1 MKKTKKVLLII
12 LAVILSLVAILILT
26 FIPTYNLK
34 TKDMLKYETDHFV
47 IFYEKQD
54 ENVLKD
60 ISAKL
65 NEGYNKI
72 FETINLDT
80 TYKTEVYVYKNIDE
94 LHVKKYG
101 LLGMVFGPD
110 WYIGDNIENKVI
122 IVSPNSPGPKHS
134 YNSIV
139 DAALHE
145 YVHTLMWNINP
156 NLSKFLNEGMAGYIS
171 GNCKPQYKFQTLPKF
186 SDTQI
191 SNPITFG
198 NTGMYQM
205 SYTYIEYLDEN
216 YGMERV
222 MKLISTG
229 DYNKTF
235 NRSEEDMFNEWIEFL
250 ELNYFN
256 I

>member
-1 MKKTKKVLLII
+1 MKKSKKIILII
-12 LAVILSLVAILILT
+12 LAIILSIAAILLIT
-26 FIPTYNLK
+26 FIPTFNLK
-34 TKDMLKYETDHFV
+34 TNDMLTFESDHFV

-72 FETINLDT
+72 SETAKISAD
-80 TYKTEVYVYKNIDE
+80 YKTKVYIYKNIDE

-101 LLGMVFGPD
+101 FLGLFFGPK
-110 WYIGDNIENKVI
+110 WYIGDNVQNKVI
-122 IVSPNSPGPKHS
+122 IVSPNSPGPEHT
-134 YNSIV
+134 YDSIV
-139 DAALHE
+139 DATLHE

-171 GNCKPQYKFQTLPKF
+171 GNTKPEYKLQTLPNF
-186 SDTQI
+186 SDTKI

-216 YGMERV
+216 YGMERT
-222 MKLISTG
+222 MQLISTG

-235 NRSEEDMFNEWIEFL
+235 NRSEEEMFNEWIEFL
-250 ELNYFN
+250 KLNYFN
-256 I
+256 M

>member
-1 MKKTKKVLLII
+1 MKKSKKIILIVLTIILTIAAVLLI
-12 LAVILSLVAILILT
+12 T
-26 FIPTYNLK
+26 FIPTFNLK
-34 TKDMLKYETDHFV
+34 TKDMLTYESDHFV

-72 FETINLDT
+72 SETAKISAD
-80 TYKTEVYVYKNIDE
+80 YKTEVYIYKNIDE

-101 LLGMVFGPD
+101 LLGLVFGPK
-110 WYIGDNIENKVI
+110 WYIGDNVENKVI
-122 IVSPNSPGPKHS
+122 IVSPNSPGSEHT

-139 DAALHE
+139 DATLHE

-171 GNCKPQYKFQTLPKF
+171 GNTKPNYNFQTLPTF
-186 SDTQI
+186 DDTKI

-222 MKLISTG
+222 LQLISTG
-229 DYNKTF
+229 DYDKTF
-235 NRSEEDMFNEWIEFL
+235 IRSEEEMFNEWIEFL
-250 ELNYFN
+250 KLNYLN
-256 I
+256 M